1 MANTGVAQKGFIQ
14 YTSDLHLEAGNQYST
29 FDFPA
34 MSPYLLIAGDVGS
47 LADYEEYLVFV
58 RRQTNRFEG
67 VVLVLGNHE
76 FHGLDYDS
84 AIERA
89 RQLETEPSLE
99 GKLHILHR
107 DRFDI
112 PGSLVTI
119 LGCTL
124 WSLVP
129 DEARAAVTAKVKDFE
144 HIEAWTV
151 DDHNEAHLEDV
162 TWLRRELGN
171 VPEERSVIVVTH
183 HAPSMEGTSEPR
195 HSGSIWSSAFATD
208 LLGAGGWERVRRWVF
223 GHTHYS
229 TDEVVQGV
237 RLLSNQRGYVR
248 EGGVAKDGFNPG
260 RVIALIENEFSDR
273 PKRHR

>member
-1 MANTGVAQKGFIQ
+1 M
-14 YTSDLHLEAGNQYST
+14 SDLHLEVGNQYST

-34 MSPYLLIAGDVGS
+34 ISPYLLIAGDVGS
-47 LADYEEYLVFV
+47 LADYEEYLAFI

-76 FHGLDYDS
+76 
-84 AIERA
+84 
-89 RQLETEPSLE
+89 
-99 GKLHILHR
+99 
-107 DRFDI
+107 FDI

-144 HIEAWTV
+144 YIEAWTV

-162 TWLRRELGN
+162 TWLRRELGD
-171 VPEERSVIVVTH
+171 VPEERSVIVITH

-208 LLGAGGWERVRRWVF
+208 LLGAGGWERVRCWVF

-248 EGGVAKDGFNPG
+248 DGGVAKDGFNPG